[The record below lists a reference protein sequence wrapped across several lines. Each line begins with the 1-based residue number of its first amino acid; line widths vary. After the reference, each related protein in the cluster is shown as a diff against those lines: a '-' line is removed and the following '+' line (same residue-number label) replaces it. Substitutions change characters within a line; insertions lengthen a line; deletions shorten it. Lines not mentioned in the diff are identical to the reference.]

1 MYECIVNTT
10 IEKIIPNRMF
20 TQIIPLGT
28 AVQNARTGQLGDELT
43 MDGYHLNDLGDYIAA
58 VCWAKAMTTCDLSAL
73 DYVPETLK
81 DYENLPEIARI
92 CAERAVSEMFVQN
105 SY

>member
-1 MYECIVNTT
+1 
-10 IEKIIPNRMF
+10 
-20 TQIIPLGT
+20 
-28 AVQNARTGQLGDELT
+28 
-43 MDGYHLNDLGDYIAA
+43 
-58 VCWAKAMTTCDLSAL
+58 MTNCDLSAL

-81 DYENLPEIARI
+81 VYENLPEIARI